1 MSNDNKNVESFFI
14 ENSRGEYFCV
24 SPVNGL
30 YFTEDVSDSNIVDG
44 ASLEIKDSKE
54 DTIRQIAEQ
63 VKLKQGTQFD
73 RKDLFQHPNEKA
85 WLCVEKTSTPDKQRD
100 ENNKLVRVYQAF
112 WSRKFK
118 RVSAVSKSR
127 EKCQGNASW
136 RQGSQSVKEANKKA
150 LAERKKRLA
159 SAQETARKLNFDPMK
174 RLALYA
180 MGDSEALG
188 LKEDVKASLQLKSI
202 EIYLKYSH
210 QQMKPYSP
218 QEIER
223 LKGSDSGPKINIVL
237 PSDGSENKDH
247 VIEHKN
253 TESLEYYLKNGKYD
267 HSEDLEEVSSE
278 TEEDFEQIRSRL
290 ELPDED

>member
-1 MSNDNKNVESFFI
+1 MRNDNKNVESFFI

-30 YFTEDVSDSNIVDG
+30 YFTEDVSDPNIVDG
-44 ASLEIKDSKE
+44 SSLEIKDSKE

-188 LKEDVKASLQLKSI
+188 LKEDVKQSIQLKSL
-202 EIYLKYSH
+202 EVYLKYSH

-218 QEIER
+218 QEIEK
-223 LKGSDSGPKINIVL
+223 LKASDSGPKINVIL
-237 PSDGSENKDH
+237 PSDGSE
-247 VIEHKN
+247 VSGTVLEHKS
-253 TESLEYYLKNGKYD
+253 EQSLREYLETGKYSYD
-267 HSEDLEEVSSE
+267 DINKEIDEYDPDYENVKV
-278 TEEDFEQIRSRL
+278 Q
-290 ELPDED
+290 LPDQDEYP